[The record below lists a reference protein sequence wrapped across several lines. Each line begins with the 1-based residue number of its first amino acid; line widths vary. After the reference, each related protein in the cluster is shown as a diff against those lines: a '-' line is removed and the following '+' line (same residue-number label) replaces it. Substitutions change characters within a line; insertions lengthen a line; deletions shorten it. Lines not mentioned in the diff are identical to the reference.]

1 MSSRSW
7 GGPRAL
13 PPLLLLL
20 LLLLLPGWA
29 GPTFISVNRGV
40 RVMKGS
46 SAFLLGDDLK
56 FAIPKE
62 KDACKVEVVMNE
74 PMTQRVG
81 KLTPQV
87 FDCHFLPNEVKYIH
101 NGCPI
106 LDEDTVKLR
115 LYRFTETDTF
125 METFILRVYLL
136 EPDCNIIRMSNNVL
150 EVSEFYGLSRA
161 IDKNVLRF
169 DYEGAAG
176 LECTVRLDPVGS
188 RLPAHGQVVLLE
200 PRPEKPRGD
209 QPHSFFP
216 ESQLGTDLKCPG
228 GSCSLG
234 LKKAGSIKVSC
245 EEFLLMGLR
254 YQHMDPPS
262 PNIDYI
268 SIRLDLTDGRSKIVY
283 KSESAWLPVYIRA
296 GIPNQIPRAAFMAM
310 FILEVDQFILTSLTT
325 AVLDCEEDETPKPLL
340 VFNVTKAPPQGYV
353 THLWDHTR
361 PVSSFTW
368 KDLSDMQIAYQPP
381 NSSHSV
387 RRHYEVEVEAY
398 DFFFERSAPITVH
411 ISIRT
416 ADTNAPRVSWN
427 TGLNLLE
434 GQSRAITWEQ
444 FQIVDNDDIRAVQLV
459 TVGGLQHGQLTGGK
473 GFLFTVADLQAGV
486 VRYHHDDSD
495 STKDFVV
502 FRIFDGHHSI
512 RHKFPINI
520 LPKDDSPPFL
530 INNVVIELE
539 EGQTI
544 LIQGSMLRA
553 SDMDS
558 SDDYIFFNITKP
570 PQAGEIMKKPGPGLI
585 GYPVPGFLQRD
596 LFNGIIHYRHFGGEI
611 FEDSFEFVL
620 WDSHE
625 PPNLSVPQ
633 MVTIH
638 ITPVDDQLPKEA
650 PGVSRHLVVKE
661 TEVAYITKKHLYF
674 IDTEY
679 DRDLVYTVTTPPSFS
694 FSHRHLDAGKLFMVD
709 SIPKLTKNP
718 AAPGLRSFTQ
728 HAVNYMKVA
737 YMPPMQD
744 IGLHPGHVQFAFS
757 VSNQHGGTLHGIC
770 FNITV
775 LPVDN
780 QVPEVFTNPLRVAEG
795 GHCVISTENILVS
808 DVDTQLDNIYLSL
821 QRLPQHGRVEL
832 DGFPLNPGGT
842 FSWGELHALKVRY
855 RHDGSEILQDNIFLE
870 VTDGTNSADF
880 VLRVEVFPVN
890 DEPPLLKADL
900 IPMMHCSEGEEVVI
914 TSEHISATDVDG
926 DDSRLMF
933 VIARAPQHGL
943 VRKAGVAVDQ
953 FSQGDVISGAVTYKH
968 TGGEIGLAPCYD
980 TITLVVSD
988 GEAGPYVNG
997 CCYNGPHP
1005 SVPLHE
1011 SFPVYDLN
1019 ITVHPVDNQSPSI
1032 AIGTMF
1038 VVDEGFSAAI
1048 TINHLSATD
1057 PDTAADDLEVVLV
1070 SLPQFGYLENTL
1082 PSAGFEKSNVGIS
1095 IASFQWKDMK
1105 ALHIN
1110 YVQSRHLR
1118 MEPTADQFMV
1128 YVTDGKR
1135 RSLEIPFHVIIN
1147 PTNDEAPDFVVQNI
1161 TVCEGQRKELDTS
1174 IINAAD
1180 LDVPK
1185 DSLLF
1190 SITHKPRHGFLTNGM
1205 LSKEFPP
1212 NKQPAN
1218 PSQRHELIHSFSL
1231 ELLKNGMKLMYVHD
1245 DSESLA
1251 DDFTIQLSDGK
1262 HKLLKTISVEIT
1274 PVNDEKPMLSKKAE
1288 LTVKMG
1294 EARIISSAILSAVD
1308 EDSPREKIY
1317 YLFERLPQNGQLQ
1330 LKLGRDWVPLH
1341 PGMKCTQEDVD
1352 LNLLRYTHTGAMDSQ
1367 NRDSFTFYLWDGDNR
1382 SPAFDCHI
1390 TIKDMGKG
1398 DIVILAKPLV
1408 VSKGERGFLTTT
1420 TLLAVDGTDKPEE
1433 LLYIITSAPRYG
1445 QVEYVRYPGVPIASF
1460 SQMDIAGQTVCYV
1473 HKSKVAVSHDT
1484 FSMVT
1489 QDPMLKAALPL
1500 FARFIVSNGLQTKQ
1514 GVFEITLETVDRALP
1529 VVTRNRGLRLAEGAT
1544 GLLSP
1549 DLLQLTDPDTPA
1561 ENLTFVLVRH
1571 PQHGQLY
1578 LRGTMLLRHNFTQQ
1592 DVDSRNVAYRHL
1604 GGDSQVDCFTF
1615 VATDRTNQGF
1625 VVDGRVGQEPVTF
1638 TIQGERRF
1646 TIVSFLGVDQLD
1658 KTAPHITHLYSPS
1671 QVGLL
1676 KNGCYGI
1683 YLTSH
1688 VLKATDP
1695 DTDDDLI
1702 IFKILRGPQ
1711 HGHLEDTTTG
1721 EFIHEK
1727 FIQKDLNSKT
1737 ILYILNPSLEVNSD
1751 ILEFQIMDPT
1761 GNSAAPQMEYHS
1773 PAFKRITNGGLE
1785 RLGVCVEFK
1794 QVSAIERSSNLE
1806 LKWSHIEWSQ
1816 AEYEVCETVG
1826 ILSLEITRRGYSM
1839 DSAFVSVKVK
1849 QVSATVGKDFTLTPS
1864 KLIQF
1869 DPGMSTKMWNI
1880 AITYDGLEEDDEV
1893 FEVIL
1898 NSPVNAV
1905 LGIKTKAA
1913 VKILDSKGGQC
1924 YPSYSFNPN
1933 KHSAWEKGLWP
1944 PLSPGSSSPATSGSF
1959 HLKRRPL
1966 PSSKRPAVTRGDT
1979 LQGKTVLPSSI
1990 YRNGTD
1996 IIYNDDSSPSHQRKA
2011 NMSSINQPQKT
2022 SQGAELPQADKVEST
2037 TGSHFSRQARLPS
2050 FPKNCTLELK
2060 GLFHFQESLRKL
2072 YKCDGITWRV
2082 WSPQTEEVEGGSC
2095 PAGWHRHS
2103 GYCHSVITEQKGT
2116 WDTAARACQEQ
2127 IKQKTFGEAKSLA
2140 RDHIGEMVQN
2150 LKRLSN
2156 TISDGIPECVKRGHL
2171 GSLVTVLSRQ
2181 HMRWLWDI
2189 SGRKP
2194 FWIGKCLR

>member
-1 MSSRSW
+1 MSSLNW
-7 GGPRAL
+7 GGPSA
-13 PPLLLLL
+13 LLLLL
-20 LLLLLPGWA
+20 LGWA
-29 GPTFISVNRGV
+29 SPTFISLNRGV

-46 SAFLLGDDLK
+46 SAFLSGDDLK

-125 METFILRVYLL
+125 TETFILRVYLL
-136 EPDCNIIRMSNNVL
+136 EPDCNIIRRSNNVL
-150 EVSEFYGLSRA
+150 EVSEFYGLSPA
-161 IDKNVLRF
+161 IDKNLLRF
-169 DYEGAAG
+169 DYERTAG

-188 RLPAHGQVVLLE
+188 RLPAHGQMVLLE
-200 PRPEKPRGD
+200 PWPEKPRGD

-216 ESQLGTDLKCPG
+216 ESQLGTELRCPG
-228 GSCSLG
+228 GSCALG
-234 LKKAGSIKVSC
+234 LKKMGSAKVSC

-254 YQHMDPPS
+254 YQHTDPPS

-268 SIRLDLTDGRSKIVY
+268 SIQLDLTDGRSKIVY

-296 GIPNQIPRAAFMAM
+296 GFPNQIPRAAFMAM
-310 FILEVDQFILTSLTT
+310 FTLEVDQFILTSLTPS
-325 AVLDCEEDETPKPLL
+325 VLDCEEDETPKPLL
-340 VFNVTKAPPQGYV
+340 VFNITKSPLDGYV

-361 PVSSFTW
+361 QVSSFTW
-368 KDLSDMQIAYQPP
+368 KDLSDLQIAYQPP
-381 NSSHSV
+381 NSSHSM
-387 RRHYEVEVEAY
+387 RRHYELEVEVY

-427 TGLNLLE
+427 TGLSLLE

-444 FQIVDNDDIRAVQLV
+444 FQIVDNDDIHAVRLV
-459 TVGGLQHGQLTGGK
+459 TVGGLQHGRLTLRGGK

-495 STKDFVV
+495 STKDFVI
-502 FRIFDGHHSI
+502 FRIFDGQHSI

-530 INNVVIELE
+530 ISNVVIELE

-544 LIQGSMLRA
+544 PIQGSMLRA

-596 LFNGIIHYRHFGGEI
+596 LFNGIIYYRHFGGEI

-633 MVTIH
+633 VVTVH

-661 TEVAYITKKHLYF
+661 TEVAYITKKHLHF

-679 DRDLVYTVTTPPSFS
+679 DSELLYTITTPPFFS
-694 FSHRHLDAGKLFMVD
+694 FGHRHLDAGKLFMVD
-709 SIPKLTKNP
+709 SVPKLTKNP
-718 AAPGLRSFTQ
+718 AALGLGSFTQ
-728 HAVNYMKVA
+728 HAVNHMKVA

-757 VSNQHGGTLHGIC
+757 ISNQHGGTLHGIC

-780 QVPEVFTNPLRVAEG
+780 QVPEVSTNSLRVTEG
-795 GHCVISTENILVS
+795 GQCIINTENVLVS
-808 DVDTQLDNIYLSL
+808 DVDTKLDNVYLSL
-821 QRLPQHGRVEL
+821 QRPPQCGSVEL
-832 DGFPLNPGGT
+832 DGFPLNTGDT
-842 FSWGELHALKVRY
+842 FSWGDLHALKVRY
-855 RHDGSEILQDNIFLE
+855 QHDGSERLQDDIFLE
-870 VTDGTNSADF
+870 VTDGTSSAEF
-880 VLRVEVFPVN
+880 VLHVEVFPVN
-890 DEPPLLKADL
+890 DEPPILKADL
-900 IPMMHCSEGEEVVI
+900 NPMMHCSEGEEVVI
-914 TSEHISATDVDG
+914 TSEYIFATDVDS
-926 DDSRLMF
+926 DDLKLMF
-933 VIARAPQHGL
+933 VIAREPQHGV
-943 VRKAGVAVDQ
+943 VRKAGVTVDQ
-953 FSQGDVISGAVTYKH
+953 FSQEDVISGAVTYKH
-968 TGGEIGLAPCYD
+968 TGGEIGLVPCLD

-988 GEAGPYVNG
+988 GEAGPFVNG

-1005 SVPLHE
+1005 SVRPHE

-1019 ITVHPVDNQSPSI
+1019 ITVQPVDNQSPSI

-1038 VVDEGFSAAI
+1038 VVDEGFSAAL

-1057 PDTAADDLEVVLV
+1057 PDTAGDDLEFVLV
-1070 SLPQFGYLENTL
+1070 SPPQFGYLENTL
-1082 PSAGFEKSNVGIS
+1082 PSAGFEKSNMGVS
-1095 IASFQWKDMK
+1095 IASFWWKDMK

-1110 YVQSRHLR
+1110 YVQARHLR
-1118 MEPTADQFMV
+1118 MEPTADQFTV

-1135 RSLEIPFHVIIN
+1135 RSLEIPFHIIIN

-1161 TVCEGQRKELDTS
+1161 TVCEGQMKELDTS
-1174 IINAAD
+1174 VIDAAD
-1180 LDVPK
+1180 LDLPK
-1185 DSLLF
+1185 DLLLF
-1190 SITHKPRHGFLTNGM
+1190 SVTRKPSHGLLINRVLG
-1205 LSKEFPP
+1205 KDFPQ
-1212 NKQPAN
+1212 NMQPVN
-1218 PSQRHELIHSFSL
+1218 PSRKHELVQNFSL
-1231 ELLKNGMKLMYVHD
+1231 ELLKNGMKLVYVHD

-1251 DDFTIQLSDGK
+1251 DDFTVQLSDGK
-1262 HKLLKTISVEIT
+1262 HKILKTISVEIT
-1274 PVNDEKPMLSKKAE
+1274 PVNDEKPTLNKKAE
-1288 LTVKMG
+1288 ITMKMG
-1294 EARIISSAILSAVD
+1294 ETRIISSAVLSAID

-1330 LKLGRDWVPLH
+1330 LKIGRDWVPVY

-1352 LNLLRYTHTGAMDSQ
+1352 LNLLRYTHTGSMDSQ
-1367 NRDSFTFYLWDGDNR
+1367 DRDSFTFYLWDGDNR
-1382 SPAFDCHI
+1382 SPALDCHI

-1398 DIVILAKPLV
+1398 DIVILVKPLV
-1408 VSKGERGFLTTT
+1408 VSKGDRGFLTTT
-1420 TLLAVDGTDKPEE
+1420 SLLAVDGTDKPEE
-1433 LLYIITSAPRYG
+1433 LLYVITSPPRFG
-1445 QVEYVRYPGVPIASF
+1445 QVEYVRYPGVPITSF

-1473 HKSKVAVSHDT
+1473 HKSKAAVSRDT
-1484 FSMVT
+1484 F
-1489 QDPMLKAALPL
+1489 
-1500 FARFIVSNGLQTKQ
+1500 RFIISNGLQTKHE
-1514 GVFEITLETVDRALP
+1514 VFEIILETVDRALP
-1529 VVTRNRGLRLAEGAT
+1529 VVTRNRGLRLAQGAT

-1561 ENLTFVLVRH
+1561 ENLTFVLAQL
-1571 PQHGQLY
+1571 PQHGQLC
-1578 LRGTMLLRHNFTQQ
+1578 LRGTVLLQHNFTQW
-1592 DVDSRNVAYRHL
+1592 DVDNRDVTYRHL
-1604 GGDSQVDCFTF
+1604 GGDSRADCFTF

-1625 VVDGRVGQEPVTF
+1625 VVEGRVDQKPVSF
-1638 TIQGERRF
+1638 TIQ
-1646 TIVSFLGVDQLD
+1646 VDQLD
-1658 KTAPHITHLYSPS
+1658 KTAPYITHLHSPS

-1688 VLKATDP
+1688 VLKASDP

-1711 HGHLEDTTTG
+1711 HGHLENTTTG

-1737 ILYILNPSLEVNSD
+1737 ILYIISPSLEVHSD
-1751 ILEFQIMDPT
+1751 IMEFQIMDPT
-1761 GNSAAPQMEYHS
+1761 GNSAAPQ
-1773 PAFKRITNGGLE
+1773 
-1785 RLGVCVEFK
+1785 V
-1794 QVSAIERSSNLE
+1794 LE

-1816 AEYEVCETVG
+1816 TEYEVCENVG
-1826 ILSLEITRRGYSM
+1826 MLSLEITRRGYSM
-1839 DSAFVSVKVK
+1839 DSAFVSVKVN
-1849 QVSATVGKDFTLTPS
+1849 QVSAAIGKDFTLTPS

-1880 AITYDGLEEDDEV
+1880 AITYDGLEEDDEA

-1905 LGIKTKAA
+1905 LGTKTKAA

-1924 YPSYSFNPN
+1924 QPSYSFSPS
-1933 KHSAWEKGLWP
+1933 KHSTREKSIWHL
-1944 PLSPGSSSPATSGSF
+1944 LSPGSSSPTTSGSF
-1959 HLKRRPL
+1959 RLERRPL
-1966 PSSKRPAVTRGDT
+1966 PTSKRLAVTRGDIR
-1979 LQGKTVLPSSI
+1979 QGFQSPDLSRMKLRTRGNGITVLPSSV

-1996 IIYNDDSSPSHQRKA
+1996 IIYNYHGMVSLPLEEDGSPSHKRKA
-2011 NMSSINQPQKT
+2011 KVSIMSQTQKT
-2022 SQGAELPQADKVEST
+2022 SKLADKVEST
-2037 TGSHFSRQARLPS
+2037 TDSHFPRQDPLPS
-2050 FPKNCTLELK
+2050 FPKNCTLELR
-2060 GLFHFQESLRKL
+2060 GLLHFQEHLQEL
-2072 YKCDGITWRV
+2072 YECDGIAWKA
-2082 WSPQTEEVEGGSC
+2082 WSPHTEVAEGKSC
-2095 PAGWHRHS
+2095 PAGWYRHS
-2103 GYCHSVITEQKGT
+2103 GYCHSLVTERKGT
-2116 WDTAARACQEQ
+2116 WNSAARACKE
-2127 IKQKTFGEAKSLA
+2127 
-2140 RDHIGEMVQN
+2140 HHM
-2150 LKRLSN
+2150 
-2156 TISDGIPECVKRGHL
+2156 
-2171 GSLVTVLSRQ
+2171 GSLVTVVSRQ
-2181 HMRWLWDI
+2181 HMQWLWDI

-2194 FWIGKCLR
+2194 FWIGLNDQVRAGHWEWIGGEAVTFTNWRKGPPQRVKPGKNCVLAQRQGKWQMQDCRKGKPHNYVCSRKM

>member
-1 MSSRSW
+1 MELAPDSMSSRSW

-13 PPLLLLL
+13 PPPPLLL

-115 LYRFTETDTF
+115 LYRFTESDTF
-125 METFILRVYLL
+125 VETFILRVYLL

-188 RLPAHGQVVLLE
+188 RLPAHGQVVLLG

-254 YQHMDPPS
+254 YQHTDPPS

-268 SIRLDLTDGRSKIVY
+268 SIRLDLTDARSKIVY
-283 KSESAWLPVYIRA
+283 KSESAWLPIYIRA

-459 TVGGLQHGQLTGGK
+459 TVGGLQHGQLTVRGGK

-530 INNVVIELE
+530 VNNVVIELE

-611 FEDSFEFVL
+611 FEDSFEFVM

-718 AAPGLRSFTQ
+718 AVPGLRSFTQ
-728 HAVNYMKVA
+728 
-737 YMPPMQD
+737 
-744 IGLHPGHVQFAFS
+744 
-757 VSNQHGGTLHGIC
+757 
-770 FNITV
+770 
-775 LPVDN
+775 
-780 QVPEVFTNPLRVAEG
+780 VFTNPLRVAEG

-855 RHDGSEILQDNIFLE
+855 RHDGSEILQDDIFLE

-943 VRKAGVAVDQ
+943 VRKAEVAVDQ

-968 TGGEIGLAPCYD
+968 TGGEIGLVPCYD

-1005 SVPLHE
+1005 SVPVHE

-1038 VVDEGFSAAI
+1038 IVDEGFSAAI

-1082 PSAGFEKSNVGIS
+1082 PSAGFEKSNMGIS

-1118 MEPTADQFMV
+1118 VEPTADQFMV
-1128 YVTDGKR
+1128 YVTDGKQ

-1262 HKLLKTISVEIT
+1262 HKILKTISVEIT

-1294 EARIISSAILSAVD
+1294 EARIVSSAILSAID

-1408 VSKGERGFLTTT
+1408 VSKGDRGFLTTT

-1445 QVEYVRYPGVPIASF
+1445 QVEYVRYPGVPITSF

-1473 HKSKVAVSHDT
+1473 HKSKAAVSHDT
-1484 FSMVT
+1484 F
-1489 QDPMLKAALPL
+1489 
-1500 FARFIVSNGLQTKQ
+1500 RFIVSNGLQTKQ

-1561 ENLTFVLVRH
+1561 ENLTFVLVRL

-1638 TIQGERRF
+1638 TIQ
-1646 TIVSFLGVDQLD
+1646 VDQLD
-1658 KTAPHITHLYSPS
+1658 KTAPHITHLHFPS

-1727 FIQKDLNSKT
+1727 FTQKDLNSKT

-1761 GNSAAPQMEYHS
+1761 GNSAAPQ
-1773 PAFKRITNGGLE
+1773 I
-1785 RLGVCVEFK
+1785 
-1794 QVSAIERSSNLE
+1794 LE

-1933 KHSAWEKGLWP
+1933 KHSAWEKGLWR
-1944 PLSPGSSSPATSGSF
+1944 PLSPGSSSPASSGSF
-1959 HLKRRPL
+1959 HLERRPL

-1979 LQGKTVLPSSI
+1979 LQGFASTDLSRMKLRTQGKGKTVLPSSV

-1996 IIYNDDSSPSHQRKA
+1996 IIYNYHGMVSLQLQDDSSPSRKRKA
-2011 NMSSINQPQKT
+2011 NISSINQPQKT

-2082 WSPQTEEVEGGSC
+2082 WSPQTEVGPGMNSKEVEGGSC

-2116 WDTAARACQEQ
+2116 WDTAARACQE
-2127 IKQKTFGEAKSLA
+2127 
-2140 RDHIGEMVQN
+2140 H
-2150 LKRLSN
+2150 
-2156 TISDGIPECVKRGHL
+2156 HL

-2194 FWIGKCLR
+2194 FWIGLNDQVHAGHWEWIGGEPVVFTNWRKGSPQRSKPGKNCVLAQRQGKWQTQDCSKSKPHSYVCSRKLEM

>member
-1 MSSRSW
+1 MSSANW
-7 GGPRAL
+7 GAPSA
-13 PPLLLLL
+13 LL

-29 GPTFISVNRGV
+29 SPTFLSLNHGL

-46 SAFLLGDDLK
+46 SAFLSGDDLK

-136 EPDCNIIRMSNNVL
+136 EPDCNIIRRSNNVL

-161 IDKNVLRF
+161 IDKNLLRF
-169 DYEGAAG
+169 DYERTAG

-209 QPHSFFP
+209 QPHSLFP
-216 ESQLGTDLKCPG
+216 ESQLGTELRCPG
-228 GSCSLG
+228 GSCALG
-234 LKKAGSIKVSC
+234 LKKMGSVNVSC

-254 YQHMDPPS
+254 YQHTDPPS

-268 SIRLDLTDGRSKIVY
+268 SIQLDLTDSRSKIIY

-296 GIPNQIPRAAFMAM
+296 GFPNQIPRAAFMAM

-325 AVLDCEEDETPKPLL
+325 SVLDCEEDETPKPLL
-340 VFNVTKAPPQGYV
+340 VFNITKAPPQGYV

-381 NSSHSV
+381 NSSYPV

-398 DFFFERSAPITVH
+398 DFFFERSAPITVL

-427 TGLNLLE
+427 TGLSLLE

-444 FQIVDNDDIRAVQLV
+444 FQIVDNDDIHAVQLV
-459 TVGGLQHGQLTGGK
+459 TVGGLQHGRLTLRGGK

-495 STKDFVV
+495 STKDFVI

-530 INNVVIELE
+530 ISNVVIELE

-585 GYPVPGFLQRD
+585 GYAVPGFLQRD
-596 LFNGIIHYRHFGGEI
+596 LFNSIIYYRHFGGEI

-633 MVTIH
+633 VVTIH

-661 TEVAYITKKHLYF
+661 TEVAYITKKHLHF

-679 DRDLVYTVTTPPSFS
+679 DRELLYTITTPPFFS
-694 FSHRHLDAGKLFMVD
+694 FGHRHLDAGKLFMVD
-709 SIPKLTKNP
+709 SIPNLTKNP
-718 AAPGLRSFTQ
+718 AASGLRSFTQ
-728 HAVNYMKVA
+728 HAVNHMKVA

-744 IGLHPGHVQFAFS
+744 IGIRPGHVQFAFS
-757 VSNQHGGTLHGIC
+757 ISNQHGGTLHGIC
-770 FNITV
+770 FNITI

-780 QVPEVFTNPLRVAEG
+780 QVPEVFTNPLKVTEG
-795 GHCVISTENILVS
+795 GQCVISTENVLVS
-808 DVDTQLDNIYLSL
+808 DVDTKLDNIYLSL
-821 QRLPQHGRVEL
+821 QRLPQCGRVEL
-832 DGFPLNPGGT
+832 DGFSLNTGGT
-842 FSWGELHALKVRY
+842 FSWGDLHALKVRY
-855 RHDGSEILQDNIFLE
+855 QHDGSERFRDDIFLE
-870 VTDGTNSADF
+870 VTDGTNSAEF
-880 VLRVEVFPVN
+880 VLHVEVFPVN
-890 DEPPLLKADL
+890 DEPPILKADL

-914 TSEHISATDVDG
+914 TSEYIFATDVDS
-926 DDSRLMF
+926 DDLKLTF
-933 VIARAPQHGL
+933 VIVREPQHGV

-953 FSQGDVISGAVTYKH
+953 FSQRDVIAGAVTYRH
-968 TGGEIGLAPCYD
+968 TGGEIGLLPCFD

-988 GEAGPYVNG
+988 GEAGPFVNG

-1005 SVPLHE
+1005 SVRLHE

-1032 AIGTMF
+1032 ARGTMF
-1038 VVDEGFSAAI
+1038 AVDEGFSAAI

-1057 PDTAADDLEVVLV
+1057 PDTAADDLEFVLV
-1070 SLPQFGYLENTL
+1070 SPPQFGYLENTL
-1082 PSAGFEKSNVGIS
+1082 PSAGFEKSNMGIS
-1095 IASFQWKDMK
+1095 IASFRWKDMK

-1110 YVQSRHLR
+1110 YVQARHLR
-1118 MEPTADQFMV
+1118 MEPAADQFTV
-1128 YVTDGKR
+1128 YATDGTR
-1135 RSLEIPFHVIIN
+1135 RSLEIPFYIIIN
-1147 PTNDEAPDFVVQNI
+1147 PTNDEAPDFAVQNI
-1161 TVCEGQRKELDTS
+1161 TVCEGRMKELDTS
-1174 IINAAD
+1174 IISAAD

-1185 DSLLF
+1185 DPLLF
-1190 SITHKPRHGFLTNGM
+1190 SLTHKPRHGLLISG
-1205 LSKEFPP
+1205 EDFPQ
-1212 NKQPAN
+1212 NKQPVSLGQKHDLVQN
-1218 PSQRHELIHSFSL
+1218 FSL
-1231 ELLKNGMKLMYVHD
+1231 EHLKNGMKLMYVHD
-1245 DSESLA
+1245 GSESLA

-1262 HKLLKTISVEIT
+1262 HKILKTISVEIT

-1288 LTVKMG
+1288 ITMKMG
-1294 EARIISSAILSAVD
+1294 ETRIISSAILSAID

-1330 LKLGRDWVPLH
+1330 LKIGRDWVPLY
-1341 PGMKCTQEDVD
+1341 PGMKCTQEEVD

-1367 NRDSFTFYLWDGDNR
+1367 DRDSFTFYLWDGDNR

-1398 DIVILAKPLV
+1398 DIVIFGKPLV
-1408 VSKGERGFLTTT
+1408 VSKGDRGFLTTT

-1433 LLYIITSAPRYG
+1433 LLYVITSPPRYG
-1445 QVEYVRYPGVPIASF
+1445 QVEYVRYPGVPLTSF
-1460 SQMDIAGQTVCYV
+1460 SQMDVAGQTVCYV
-1473 HKSKVAVSHDT
+1473 HKSKAAVSSDT
-1484 FSMVT
+1484 F
-1489 QDPMLKAALPL
+1489 
-1500 FARFIVSNGLQTKQ
+1500 RFIISNGLQTKH
-1514 GVFEITLETVDRALP
+1514 GVFEIILETVDRALP
-1529 VVTRNRGLRLAEGAT
+1529 MVTRNRGLRLAEGAM

-1549 DLLQLTDPDTPA
+1549 DLLQLTDPDTPV
-1561 ENLTFVLVRH
+1561 ENLTFVLARL
-1571 PQHGQLY
+1571 PQYGQLY
-1578 LRGTMLLRHNFTQQ
+1578 LRGTVLLQHNFTQQ
-1592 DVDSRNVAYRHL
+1592 DVDRRDVAYRHL
-1604 GGDSQVDCFTF
+1604 GGGSQVDYFTF

-1625 VVDGRVGQEPVTF
+1625 VVDGRMGQEPVSF
-1638 TIQGERRF
+1638 TIQ
-1646 TIVSFLGVDQLD
+1646 VDQLD
-1658 KTAPHITHLYSPS
+1658 KTAPYITHLHSAS

-1688 VLKATDP
+1688 VLKASDP
-1695 DTDDDLI
+1695 DTDDNLI

-1711 HGHLEDTTTG
+1711 HGHLENATTG
-1721 EFIHEK
+1721 EFILEK

-1737 ILYILNPSLEVNSD
+1737 ILYIINSSLEVNSD
-1751 ILEFQIMDPT
+1751 IMEFQITDPT
-1761 GNSAAPQMEYHS
+1761 GNSATPQ
-1773 PAFKRITNGGLE
+1773 I
-1785 RLGVCVEFK
+1785 
-1794 QVSAIERSSNLE
+1794 LE

-1816 AEYEVCETVG
+1816 TEYEVCENVG
-1826 ILSLEITRRGYSM
+1826 MLPLEITRRGYSM
-1839 DSAFVSVKVK
+1839 DSAFVSVKVN
-1849 QVSATVGKDFTLTPS
+1849 QGSATVGKDFTLTPS

-1880 AITYDGLEEDDEV
+1880 AITYDGLEEDDEA

-1905 LGIKTKAA
+1905 LGTKTKAA

-1924 YPSYSFNPN
+1924 HPSYSFNPN
-1933 KHSAWEKGLWP
+1933 KHNAWEKGIWH
-1944 PLSPGSSSPATSGSF
+1944 PLSPGSSSPTTSGSF
-1959 HLKRRPL
+1959 HLERRPF

-1979 LQGKTVLPSSI
+1979 RQGFESPDLSRMKLRTQGNGKTVLPSSV

-1996 IIYNDDSSPSHQRKA
+1996 IIYNYHGMISLKLEEEDGSPSRKRKA
-2011 NMSSINQPQKT
+2011 KASVISQPQKP
-2022 SQGAELPQADKVEST
+2022 SKAAELPQADKVEST
-2037 TGSHFSRQARLPS
+2037 TSSHFPRQDPLPS

-2072 YKCDGITWRV
+2072 YKCDGITWKA
-2082 WSPQTEEVEGGSC
+2082 WSPQTEEAEGIPC
-2095 PAGWHRHS
+2095 PAGWHHHS
-2103 GYCHSVITEQKGT
+2103 GYCHSLITERKGT
-2116 WDTAARACQEQ
+2116 WNTAARACKE
-2127 IKQKTFGEAKSLA
+2127 
-2140 RDHIGEMVQN
+2140 H
-2150 LKRLSN
+2150 
-2156 TISDGIPECVKRGHL
+2156 HL

-2194 FWIGKCLR
+2194 FWIGLNDQVRAGHWKWIGGEPVTFTNWRKGPPQRLKPGKNCVLAQRQGKWQTQDCRKGKPHNYVCSRKL

>member
-1 MSSRSW
+1 MELAPDSMSSQSW

-13 PPLLLLL
+13 PPPPPPPLLLL

-254 YQHMDPPS
+254 YQHTDPPS

-296 GIPNQIPRAAFMAM
+296 GIPNQLPRAAFMAM

-361 PVSSFTW
+361 PISSFTW

-459 TVGGLQHGQLTGGK
+459 TVGGLQHGQLTVRGGK

-530 INNVVIELE
+530 VNNVVIELE

-661 TEVAYITKKHLYF
+661 TEVAYITKKHLCF

-728 HAVNYMKVA
+728 
-737 YMPPMQD
+737 
-744 IGLHPGHVQFAFS
+744 
-757 VSNQHGGTLHGIC
+757 
-770 FNITV
+770 
-775 LPVDN
+775 
-780 QVPEVFTNPLRVAEG
+780 VFTNPLRMAEG

-855 RHDGSEILQDNIFLE
+855 RHDGSEILQDDIFLE

-968 TGGEIGLAPCYD
+968 TGGEIGLVPCYD

-1005 SVPLHE
+1005 SVPVHE

-1082 PSAGFEKSNVGIS
+1082 PSAGFEKSNMGIS

-1118 MEPTADQFMV
+1118 VEPTADQFMV
-1128 YVTDGKR
+1128 YVTDGKQ

-1262 HKLLKTISVEIT
+1262 HKILKTISVEIT

-1294 EARIISSAILSAVD
+1294 EARIVSSAILSAID

-1330 LKLGRDWVPLH
+1330 LK
-1341 PGMKCTQEDVD
+1341 
-1352 LNLLRYTHTGAMDSQ
+1352 
-1367 NRDSFTFYLWDGDNR
+1367 
-1382 SPAFDCHI
+1382 
-1390 TIKDMGKG
+1390 
-1398 DIVILAKPLV
+1398 
-1408 VSKGERGFLTTT
+1408 
-1420 TLLAVDGTDKPEE
+1420 
-1433 LLYIITSAPRYG
+1433 
-1445 QVEYVRYPGVPIASF
+1445 
-1460 SQMDIAGQTVCYV
+1460 
-1473 HKSKVAVSHDT
+1473 
-1484 FSMVT
+1484 
-1489 QDPMLKAALPL
+1489 
-1500 FARFIVSNGLQTKQ
+1500 
-1514 GVFEITLETVDRALP
+1514 
-1529 VVTRNRGLRLAEGAT
+1529 
-1544 GLLSP
+1544 
-1549 DLLQLTDPDTPA
+1549 
-1561 ENLTFVLVRH
+1561 
-1571 PQHGQLY
+1571 
-1578 LRGTMLLRHNFTQQ
+1578 
-1592 DVDSRNVAYRHL
+1592 
-1604 GGDSQVDCFTF
+1604 GG
-1615 VATDRTNQGF
+1615 
-1625 VVDGRVGQEPVTF
+1625 
-1638 TIQGERRF
+1638 
-1646 TIVSFLGVDQLD
+1646 
-1658 KTAPHITHLYSPS
+1658 
-1671 QVGLL
+1671 
-1676 KNGCYGI
+1676 
-1683 YLTSH
+1683 
-1688 VLKATDP
+1688 
-1695 DTDDDLI
+1695 
-1702 IFKILRGPQ
+1702 
-1711 HGHLEDTTTG
+1711 
-1721 EFIHEK
+1721 
-1727 FIQKDLNSKT
+1727 
-1737 ILYILNPSLEVNSD
+1737 
-1751 ILEFQIMDPT
+1751 
-1761 GNSAAPQMEYHS
+1761 
-1773 PAFKRITNGGLE
+1773 
-1785 RLGVCVEFK
+1785 
-1794 QVSAIERSSNLE
+1794 
-1806 LKWSHIEWSQ
+1806 
-1816 AEYEVCETVG
+1816 
-1826 ILSLEITRRGYSM
+1826 
-1839 DSAFVSVKVK
+1839 
-1849 QVSATVGKDFTLTPS
+1849 
-1864 KLIQF
+1864 
-1869 DPGMSTKMWNI
+1869 
-1880 AITYDGLEEDDEV
+1880 
-1893 FEVIL
+1893 
-1898 NSPVNAV
+1898 
-1905 LGIKTKAA
+1905 
-1913 VKILDSKGGQC
+1913 
-1924 YPSYSFNPN
+1924 
-1933 KHSAWEKGLWP
+1933 
-1944 PLSPGSSSPATSGSF
+1944 
-1959 HLKRRPL
+1959 
-1966 PSSKRPAVTRGDT
+1966 
-1979 LQGKTVLPSSI
+1979 
-1990 YRNGTD
+1990 
-1996 IIYNDDSSPSHQRKA
+1996 
-2011 NMSSINQPQKT
+2011 
-2022 SQGAELPQADKVEST
+2022 
-2037 TGSHFSRQARLPS
+2037 TGSLS
-2050 FPKNCTLELK
+2050 TL
-2060 GLFHFQESLRKL
+2060 
-2072 YKCDGITWRV
+2072 
-2082 WSPQTEEVEGGSC
+2082 
-2095 PAGWHRHS
+2095 A
-2103 GYCHSVITEQKGT
+2103 
-2116 WDTAARACQEQ
+2116 
-2127 IKQKTFGEAKSLA
+2127 
-2140 RDHIGEMVQN
+2140 
-2150 LKRLSN
+2150 
-2156 TISDGIPECVKRGHL
+2156 
-2171 GSLVTVLSRQ
+2171 
-2181 HMRWLWDI
+2181 
-2189 SGRKP
+2189 
-2194 FWIGKCLR
+2194 

>member
-1 MSSRSW
+1 MELAPDSMSSQSW

-13 PPLLLLL
+13 PPPPPPPLLLL

-254 YQHMDPPS
+254 YQHTDPPS

-296 GIPNQIPRAAFMAM
+296 GIPNQLPRAAFMAM

-361 PVSSFTW
+361 PISSFTW

-459 TVGGLQHGQLTGGK
+459 TVGGLQHGQLTVRGGK

-530 INNVVIELE
+530 VNNVVIELE

-661 TEVAYITKKHLYF
+661 TEVAYITKKHLCF

-728 HAVNYMKVA
+728 
-737 YMPPMQD
+737 
-744 IGLHPGHVQFAFS
+744 
-757 VSNQHGGTLHGIC
+757 
-770 FNITV
+770 
-775 LPVDN
+775 
-780 QVPEVFTNPLRVAEG
+780 VFTNPLRMAEG

-855 RHDGSEILQDNIFLE
+855 RHDGSEILQDDIFLE

-968 TGGEIGLAPCYD
+968 TGGEIGLVPCYD

-1005 SVPLHE
+1005 SVPVHE

-1082 PSAGFEKSNVGIS
+1082 PSAGFEKSNMGIS

-1118 MEPTADQFMV
+1118 VEPTADQFMV
-1128 YVTDGKR
+1128 YVTDGKQ

-1262 HKLLKTISVEIT
+1262 HKILKTISVEIT
-1274 PVNDEKPMLSKKAE
+1274 PVNDEKPMLSK
-1288 LTVKMG
+1288 
-1294 EARIISSAILSAVD
+1294 
-1308 EDSPREKIY
+1308 
-1317 YLFERLPQNGQLQ
+1317 
-1330 LKLGRDWVPLH
+1330 
-1341 PGMKCTQEDVD
+1341 
-1352 LNLLRYTHTGAMDSQ
+1352 
-1367 NRDSFTFYLWDGDNR
+1367 TF
-1382 SPAFDCHI
+1382 
-1390 TIKDMGKG
+1390 KGKG
-1398 DIVILAKPLV
+1398 K
-1408 VSKGERGFLTTT
+1408 
-1420 TLLAVDGTDKPEE
+1420 
-1433 LLYIITSAPRYG
+1433 
-1445 QVEYVRYPGVPIASF
+1445 
-1460 SQMDIAGQTVCYV
+1460 
-1473 HKSKVAVSHDT
+1473 
-1484 FSMVT
+1484 
-1489 QDPMLKAALPL
+1489 
-1500 FARFIVSNGLQTKQ
+1500 
-1514 GVFEITLETVDRALP
+1514 
-1529 VVTRNRGLRLAEGAT
+1529 
-1544 GLLSP
+1544 
-1549 DLLQLTDPDTPA
+1549 
-1561 ENLTFVLVRH
+1561 
-1571 PQHGQLY
+1571 
-1578 LRGTMLLRHNFTQQ
+1578 
-1592 DVDSRNVAYRHL
+1592 
-1604 GGDSQVDCFTF
+1604 
-1615 VATDRTNQGF
+1615 
-1625 VVDGRVGQEPVTF
+1625 
-1638 TIQGERRF
+1638 
-1646 TIVSFLGVDQLD
+1646 
-1658 KTAPHITHLYSPS
+1658 
-1671 QVGLL
+1671 
-1676 KNGCYGI
+1676 
-1683 YLTSH
+1683 
-1688 VLKATDP
+1688 
-1695 DTDDDLI
+1695 
-1702 IFKILRGPQ
+1702 
-1711 HGHLEDTTTG
+1711 
-1721 EFIHEK
+1721 
-1727 FIQKDLNSKT
+1727 
-1737 ILYILNPSLEVNSD
+1737 
-1751 ILEFQIMDPT
+1751 
-1761 GNSAAPQMEYHS
+1761 
-1773 PAFKRITNGGLE
+1773 
-1785 RLGVCVEFK
+1785 
-1794 QVSAIERSSNLE
+1794 
-1806 LKWSHIEWSQ
+1806 
-1816 AEYEVCETVG
+1816 
-1826 ILSLEITRRGYSM
+1826 
-1839 DSAFVSVKVK
+1839 
-1849 QVSATVGKDFTLTPS
+1849 
-1864 KLIQF
+1864 
-1869 DPGMSTKMWNI
+1869 
-1880 AITYDGLEEDDEV
+1880 
-1893 FEVIL
+1893 
-1898 NSPVNAV
+1898 
-1905 LGIKTKAA
+1905 
-1913 VKILDSKGGQC
+1913 
-1924 YPSYSFNPN
+1924 
-1933 KHSAWEKGLWP
+1933 
-1944 PLSPGSSSPATSGSF
+1944 
-1959 HLKRRPL
+1959 
-1966 PSSKRPAVTRGDT
+1966 
-1979 LQGKTVLPSSI
+1979 
-1990 YRNGTD
+1990 
-1996 IIYNDDSSPSHQRKA
+1996 
-2011 NMSSINQPQKT
+2011 
-2022 SQGAELPQADKVEST
+2022 
-2037 TGSHFSRQARLPS
+2037 
-2050 FPKNCTLELK
+2050 
-2060 GLFHFQESLRKL
+2060 
-2072 YKCDGITWRV
+2072 
-2082 WSPQTEEVEGGSC
+2082 
-2095 PAGWHRHS
+2095 
-2103 GYCHSVITEQKGT
+2103 
-2116 WDTAARACQEQ
+2116 
-2127 IKQKTFGEAKSLA
+2127 
-2140 RDHIGEMVQN
+2140 
-2150 LKRLSN
+2150 
-2156 TISDGIPECVKRGHL
+2156 
-2171 GSLVTVLSRQ
+2171 
-2181 HMRWLWDI
+2181 
-2189 SGRKP
+2189 
-2194 FWIGKCLR
+2194 

>member
-1 MSSRSW
+1 MSSLSW
-7 GGPRAL
+7 GGLNA
-13 PPLLLLL
+13 LLL

-29 GPTFISVNRGV
+29 SPTFVSTNRGV
-40 RVMKGS
+40 RVVKGS
-46 SAFLLGDDLK
+46 SAFLSGDDLK

-74 PMTQRVG
+74 PITQRVG

-87 FDCHFLPNEVKYIH
+87 FDCHFLPNEVKYVH
-101 NGCPI
+101 NGCP
-106 LDEDTVKLR
+106 LLHEDTVKLR

-161 IDKNVLRF
+161 IDKNLLRF
-169 DYEGAAG
+169 DYDRTAS
-176 LECTVRLDPVGS
+176 LECTVRLDPLGTL
-188 RLPAHGQVVLLE
+188 LPAHGQMVLVE
-200 PRPEKPRGD
+200 PQPGEPRGD

-216 ESQLGTDLKCPG
+216 ESQLGTELKCPG
-228 GSCSLG
+228 GSCTLG
-234 LKKAGSIKVSC
+234 LKKIGSLKVSC

-268 SIRLDLTDGRSKIVY
+268 AIQLDLTDSRSRIVY
-283 KSESAWLPVYIRA
+283 KSESAWLPVYIRP

-325 AVLDCEEDETPKPLL
+325 SVLDCEEDETPKPLL
-340 VFNVTKAPPQGYV
+340 VFNITKAPPQGYV

-368 KDLSDMQIAYQPP
+368 KDLSDLQIAYQPP
-381 NSSHSV
+381 NSSHSE
-387 RRHYEVEVEAY
+387 RRHYEVELEVY
-398 DFFFERSAPITVH
+398 DFFFERSAPIAVH

-444 FQIVDNDDIRAVQLV
+444 FQVVDNDDIRAVRLV
-459 TVGGLQHGQLTGGK
+459 TVDGLQHGRLTLRGGK

-530 INNVVIELE
+530 ITNVVIELE

-585 GYPVPGFLQRD
+585 GYPVPGFLQKD
-596 LFNGIIHYRHFGGEI
+596 LFNGIIYYRHFGGEI

-633 MVTIH
+633 VVTIH

-661 TEVAYITKKHLYF
+661 TEVAYITKKHLHF
-674 IDTEY
+674 IDMESY
-679 DRDLVYTVTTPPSFS
+679 DRELLYTITTPPFFS
-694 FSHRHLDAGKLFMVD
+694 FSHRHSDAGKLFMVD

-744 IGLHPGHVQFAFS
+744 IGPHLQRVQFAFS

-770 FNITV
+770 FNITI

-795 GHCVISTENILVS
+795 GQCVVSTEHILVS
-808 DVDTQLDNIYLSL
+808 DVDTQLDSIYLSL
-821 QRLPQHGRVEL
+821 QRPLPHGRVEL
-832 DGFPLNPGGT
+832 NGFPLNTGGT
-842 FSWGELHALKVRY
+842 FSWGDLHTLKVRY
-855 RHDGSEILQDNIFLE
+855 QHDGSEVLQDDIHLE
-870 VTDGTNSADF
+870 VTDGTNSAEF
-880 VLRVEVFPVN
+880 VLHVEVLPVN
-890 DEPPLLKADL
+890 DEPPILKADL
-900 IPMMHCSEGEEVVI
+900 TPMMHCSEGNEVII
-914 TSEHISATDVDG
+914 TSEYIFATDIDS
-926 DDSRLMF
+926 DDLKLMF
-933 VIARAPQHGL
+933 VIARGPQHGV
-943 VRKAGVAVDQ
+943 VRRAGVTVDQ

-968 TGGEIGLAPCYD
+968 TGGEIGLVPCFD

-988 GEAGPYVNG
+988 GGAGPFVNG
-997 CCYNGPHP
+997 CCYNGPQP
-1005 SVPLHE
+1005 SVPVHD

-1019 ITVHPVDNQSPSI
+1019 ITVHPVDNQPPSV

-1038 VVDEGFSAAI
+1038 VVDEGFSAAL
-1048 TINHLSATD
+1048 TVNHLSATD
-1057 PDTAADDLEVVLV
+1057 PDTAADDLEFVLV
-1070 SLPQFGYLENTL
+1070 SPPQFGYLENTL
-1082 PSAGFEKSNVGIS
+1082 PSAGFEKSNMGIS

-1128 YVTDGKR
+1128 YVTDGKQ
-1135 RSLEIPFHVIIN
+1135 RSLETTFYVIIN
-1147 PTNDEAPDFVVQNI
+1147 PTNDEAPDFVVQNF
-1161 TVCEGQRKELDTS
+1161 TVCEGQMKELDSS
-1174 IINAAD
+1174 IISAAD
-1180 LDVPK
+1180 LDIPK
-1185 DSLLF
+1185 DPLLF
-1190 SITHKPRHGFLTNGM
+1190 SVTHKPRHGFLINGVF
-1205 LSKEFPP
+1205 SKDFPRS
-1212 NKQPAN
+1212 KQPAN
-1218 PSQRHELIHSFSL
+1218 LNQKHELVHNFSM
-1231 ELLKNGMKLMYVHD
+1231 ELLQNGMRLIYVHD

-1262 HKLLKTISVEIT
+1262 HKILKTILVEVI

-1288 LTVKMG
+1288 IVMNMG
-1294 EARIISSAILSAVD
+1294 ETRVIPSAVLSAID
-1308 EDSPREKIY
+1308 GDSPREKIY
-1317 YLFERLPQNGQLQ
+1317 YLFERLPQNGKLQ
-1330 LKLGRDWVPLH
+1330 LKIGRDWVPLY
-1341 PGMKCTQEDVD
+1341 PGLNCTQEEVD
-1352 LNLLRYTHTGAMDSQ
+1352 LNLLRYTHTGAVASQ
-1367 NRDSFTFYLWDGDNR
+1367 SQDSFTFSLWDGNNR

-1390 TIKDMGKG
+1390 IINDMGKG
-1398 DIVILAKPLV
+1398 DIVILARPLV
-1408 VSKGERGFLTTT
+1408 VSKGDRGWLTSA
-1420 TLLAVDGTDKPEE
+1420 TLLAVDGADKPEK
-1433 LLYIITSAPRYG
+1433 LLYVITSPPRHG
-1445 QVEYVRYPGVPIASF
+1445 RLEHARHPGVPITSF
-1460 SQMDIAGQTVCYV
+1460 SQMDIAGRTVCYV
-1473 HKSKVAVSHDT
+1473 HNSKAAVSSDT
-1484 FSMVT
+1484 F
-1489 QDPMLKAALPL
+1489 
-1500 FARFIVSNGLQTKQ
+1500 RFTVSNGLQTKP

-1529 VVTRNRGLRLAEGAT
+1529 VVTRNKGLRLAEGAT

-1549 DLLQLTDPDTPA
+1549 HLLQLTDPDTPA
-1561 ENLTFVLVRH
+1561 QNLTFLLAQL

-1578 LRGTMLLRHNFTQQ
+1578 LWGTVLLQHNFTQQ
-1592 DVDSRNVAYRHL
+1592 DVDSGNVAYRHL
-1604 GGDSQVDCFTF
+1604 GGDSQIDRFTF
-1615 VATDRTNQGF
+1615 VATDGTNQGF
-1625 VVDGRVGQEPVTF
+1625 MVDGRVWQEPVSF
-1638 TIQGERRF
+1638 TIQ
-1646 TIVSFLGVDQLD
+1646 VDQLD
-1658 KTAPHITHLYSPS
+1658 KTAPHITHLHSPS

-1683 YLTSH
+1683 YITSH
-1688 VLKATDP
+1688 VLKASDP
-1695 DTDDDLI
+1695 DTEDNQI

-1711 HGHLEDTTTG
+1711 HGHLENTTTG
-1721 EFIHEK
+1721 EFIQEK
-1727 FIQKDLNSKT
+1727 FSQKDLNSKT
-1737 ILYILNPSLEVNSD
+1737 ILYILNPSLEINSD
-1751 ILEFQIMDPT
+1751 VMEFQIMDPT
-1761 GNSAAPQMEYHS
+1761 GNSATPQ
-1773 PAFKRITNGGLE
+1773 I
-1785 RLGVCVEFK
+1785 
-1794 QVSAIERSSNLE
+1794 LE
-1806 LKWSHIEWSQ
+1806 LKWSHVEWSQ
-1816 AEYEVCETVG
+1816 TEYEICENVG
-1826 ILSLEITRRGYSM
+1826 MLPLEITRRGYSM
-1839 DSAFVSVKVK
+1839 DSAFVSVKVN
-1849 QVSATVGKDFTLTPS
+1849 QVSATVGKDFTLTSS

-1905 LGIKTKAA
+1905 LGTKTKAA
-1913 VKILDSKGGQC
+1913 VKILDSKGGRC
-1924 YPSYSFNPN
+1924 HPSYSFNPN
-1933 KHSAWEKGLWP
+1933 KHSAWEKGSWR
-1944 PLSPGSSSPATSGSF
+1944 PLSPESSSLTNSGSS
-1959 HLKRRPL
+1959 HLERRRL
-1966 PSSKRPAVTRGDT
+1966 PSSKQLAVTRGDT
-1979 LQGKTVLPSSI
+1979 LQGFDSTNPPRMKLRTRGNGKTVHPSSV

-1996 IIYNDDSSPSHQRKA
+1996 IIYHYHGIVSLKLEDDSSPTHRRKA
-2011 NMSSINQPQKT
+2011 KVSIISQPQKT
-2022 SQGAELPQADKVEST
+2022 VKVAELPQADKVEST
-2037 TGSHFSRQARLPS
+2037 TDSHFPRQDQLPS
-2050 FPKNCTLELK
+2050 FPKNCTLELE
-2060 GLFHFQESLRKL
+2060 GLFHFEESLQKL
-2072 YKCDGITWRV
+2072 YKCDGVAWKA
-2082 WSPQTEEVEGGSC
+2082 WSSQTKEVEAKSC
-2095 PAGWHRHS
+2095 PAGWHHHS
-2103 GYCHSVITEQKGT
+2103 GYCHSLITEPKGT
-2116 WDTAARACQEQ
+2116 WTTAARACRE
-2127 IKQKTFGEAKSLA
+2127 
-2140 RDHIGEMVQN
+2140 H
-2150 LKRLSN
+2150 
-2156 TISDGIPECVKRGHL
+2156 HL

-2181 HMRWLWDI
+2181 HMRWLWSI
-2189 SGRKP
+2189 SGRKS
-2194 FWIGKCLR
+2194 FWIGLNDRARAGHWEWIGGETVTFTNWRRGPPQHSKSGKNCVLVQRQGKWQTKNCRKGPN

>member
-13 PPLLLLL
+13 PPPLLLLLL

-29 GPTFISVNRGV
+29 SPTFISVNRGV

-176 LECTVRLDPVGS
+176 LECTVRLDPVPGS
-188 RLPAHGQVVLLE
+188 RLPAHGQVVLPE

-234 LKKAGSIKVSC
+234 LKKAGSFKVSC

-254 YQHMDPPS
+254 YQHTDPPS

-459 TVGGLQHGQLTGGK
+459 TVGGLQHGQLTVRGGK

-625 PPNLSVPQ
+625 PPNLSVWW
-633 MVTIH
+633 TIH

-679 DRDLVYTVTTPPSFS
+679 DRLTCSPVSLV
-694 FSHRHLDAGKLFMVD
+694 RHLDAGKLFMVD

-718 AAPGLRSFTQ
+718 AAPGPSSL
-728 HAVNYMKVA
+728 KVSDS
-737 YMPPMQD
+737 YRWVPTCPY
-744 IGLHPGHVQFAFS
+744 IGLHPGHVQFALS

-914 TSEHISATDVDG
+914 TSEHVSATDVDG

-968 TGGEIGLAPCYD
+968 TGGEIGLVPCYD

-1082 PSAGFEKSNVGIS
+1082 PSAGFEKSNMGIS

-1174 IINAAD
+1174 IINAGD

-1262 HKLLKTISVEIT
+1262 HKILKTISVEIT

-1294 EARIISSAILSAVD
+1294 EARIVSSAILSAID

-1408 VSKGERGFLTTT
+1408 VSKGERGFLTIT

-1445 QVEYVRYPGVPIASF
+1445 QVEYVHYPGVPIASF

-1473 HKSKVAVSHDT
+1473 HKSKAAVSHDT
-1484 FSMVT
+1484 F
-1489 QDPMLKAALPL
+1489 
-1500 FARFIVSNGLQTKQ
+1500 RFIVSNGLQTKQ

-1561 ENLTFVLVRH
+1561 ENLTFVLVRL

-1638 TIQGERRF
+1638 TIQ
-1646 TIVSFLGVDQLD
+1646 VDQLD
-1658 KTAPHITHLYSPS
+1658 KTAPRITQLALPFSSGAPEKW
-1671 QVGLL
+1671 LL
-1676 KNGCYGI
+1676 WD

-1688 VLKATDP
+1688 VLK
-1695 DTDDDLI
+1695 
-1702 IFKILRGPQ
+1702 
-1711 HGHLEDTTTG
+1711 DTTTG
-1721 EFIHEK
+1721 TF
-1727 FIQKDLNSKT
+1727 
-1737 ILYILNPSLEVNSD
+1737 NSD

-1761 GNSAAPQMEYHS
+1761 GNSAAPQ
-1773 PAFKRITNGGLE
+1773 I
-1785 RLGVCVEFK
+1785 
-1794 QVSAIERSSNLE
+1794 LE

-1924 YPSYSFNPN
+1924 YTSYSFNPN
-1933 KHSAWEKGLWP
+1933 KHSAWEKGLWR

-1959 HLKRRPL
+1959 HLERRPL

-1979 LQGKTVLPSSI
+1979 LQGFASTDLSRMKLRTQGKGKTVLPSSV

-1996 IIYNDDSSPSHQRKA
+1996 IIYNYHGMVSLQLQDDSSPSHQRKA
-2011 NMSSINQPQKT
+2011 NMSSIDEPQKT

-2050 FPKNCTLELK
+2050 FPKNCTPELK

-2116 WDTAARACQEQ
+2116 WDTAARACQE
-2127 IKQKTFGEAKSLA
+2127 
-2140 RDHIGEMVQN
+2140 H
-2150 LKRLSN
+2150 
-2156 TISDGIPECVKRGHL
+2156 HL

-2194 FWIGKCLR
+2194 FWIGLNDQAHAGHWEWIGGEPVVFTNWRKGPPQRSKPGKNCVLAQRQGKWQTQDCSKSKPHSYVCSRKLEK

>member
-1 MSSRSW
+1 MSSLRW
-7 GGPRAL
+7 GGLGA
-13 PPLLLLL
+13 LLLLL
-20 LLLLLPGWA
+20 RLLPGWA
-29 GPTFISVNRGV
+29 SPTLIRVNRGV

-46 SAFLLGDDLK
+46 SAFLSQDDLK

-74 PMTQRVG
+74 PITQRVG

-87 FDCHFLPNEVKYIH
+87 FDCHFLPNEVKYTH

-115 LYRFTETDTF
+115 LYRLTETDTF
-125 METFILRVYLL
+125 TETFILRVYLL
-136 EPDCNIIRMSNNVL
+136 EPDCNIIRMSDNVL

-161 IDKNVLRF
+161 IDKNLLRF
-169 DYEGAAG
+169 DYERTAS
-176 LECTVRLDPVGS
+176 LECTVRLDPVGT
-188 RLPAHGQVVLLE
+188 RLPAHGQLVVVE
-200 PRPEKPRGD
+200 PWPEEPRGD

-216 ESQLGTDLKCPG
+216 ESQLGTELKCPG
-228 GSCSLG
+228 GRCPLG
-234 LKKAGSIKVSC
+234 LKKIGSLKVSC
-245 EEFLLMGLR
+245 EEFLLSGLR
-254 YQHMDPPS
+254 YQHLSPPS
-262 PNIDYI
+262 PHIDYI
-268 SIRLDLTDGRSKIVY
+268 SMRLDLTDSRSKIIY
-283 KSESAWLPVYIRA
+283 KSESVWLPVYIRA

-325 AVLDCEEDETPKPLL
+325 SVLDCEEDETPKPLL
-340 VFNVTKAPPQGYV
+340 VFNITKAPLQGYV

-381 NSSHSV
+381 NSSHSE
-387 RRHYEVEVEAY
+387 RRHYEVELEVY

-444 FQIVDNDDIRAVQLV
+444 FQIVDNDDIHAVQV
-459 TVGGLQHGQLTGGK
+459 VIVDGLQHGQLTLRGGK

-486 VRYHHDDSD
+486 VQYHHDDSD

-502 FRIFDGHHSI
+502 FRIFDGQHSI

-530 INNVVIELE
+530 ITNVVIELE

-544 LIQGSMLRA
+544 LIQGSKLRA

-570 PQAGEIMKKPGPGLI
+570 PQAGEIMKKPAPGLI
-585 GYPVPGFLQRD
+585 GYPVPGFLQMD
-596 LFNGIIHYRHFGGEI
+596 LFNGIIYYRHFGGEI

-625 PPNLSVPQ
+625 PPNLSEPQ
-633 MVTIH
+633 VVTIH
-638 ITPVDDQLPKEA
+638 ITPVDDQLPKEV

-661 TEVAYITKKHLYF
+661 TQVAYITKKHLHF
-674 IDTEY
+674 VDTESY
-679 DRDLVYTVTTPPSFS
+679 DRELLYTVTTPPFFS
-694 FSHRHLDAGKLFMVD
+694 SSRRHLDAGKLFMVD
-709 SIPKLTKNP
+709 SIPRLTKNP
-718 AAPGLRSFTQ
+718 AAPGLKSFTQ

-744 IGLHPGHVQFAFS
+744 IGPHPRHVQFAFS
-757 VSNQHGGTLHGIC
+757 VSNQHGGTLFGIC
-770 FNITV
+770 FNITI

-795 GHCVISTENILVS
+795 SHCVISTEHVLVS
-808 DVDTQLDNIYLSL
+808 DMDTKLDNIHLSL
-821 QRLPQHGRVEL
+821 QRQPQHGRVEL
-832 DGFPLNPGGT
+832 NGFPLNTGAI
-842 FSWGELHALKVRY
+842 FSWGDLQALKVRY
-855 RHDGSEILQDNIFLE
+855 QHDGSEILQDDILLE
-870 VTDGTNSADF
+870 VTDGINAAEC
-880 VLRVEVFPVN
+880 VLYIEVLPVN
-890 DEPPLLKADL
+890 DEPPVLKADL

-914 TSEHISATDVDG
+914 TSEYIFATDVDS
-926 DDSRLMF
+926 DDMKLMF
-933 VIARAPQHGL
+933 MIVREPQRGT
-943 VRKAGVAVDQ
+943 VRKAGVTVRQ
-953 FSQGDVISGAVTYKH
+953 FSQGDVMAGAVTYKH
-968 TGGEIGLAPCYD
+968 TGGEIGLVPCFD

-988 GEAGPYVNG
+988 TEAGPFV
-997 CCYNGPHP
+997 NGPHP
-1005 SVPLHE
+1005 SVPLRE

-1019 ITVHPVDNQSPSI
+1019 ITVYPVDNQSPSI

-1038 VVDEGFSAAI
+1038 FVDEGFSAAL

-1057 PDTAADDLEVVLV
+1057 PDTAADDLEFVLV
-1070 SLPQFGYLENTL
+1070 SPPQFGYLENTL
-1082 PSAGFEKSNVGIS
+1082 PSAGFEKSNTGIS

-1135 RSLEIPFHVIIN
+1135 RSLEIPFYIIIN
-1147 PTNDEAPDFVVQNI
+1147 PTNDEAPDFIVRNV
-1161 TVCEGQRKELDTS
+1161 TVCEGQMRELDSS
-1174 IINAAD
+1174 IINAVD
-1180 LDVPK
+1180 QDMPK
-1185 DSLLF
+1185 DRLLF
-1190 SITHKPRHGFLTNGM
+1190 SVTQKPRHGLLINGVF
-1205 LSKEFPP
+1205 SKDLPQYKQSP
-1212 NKQPAN
+1212 NPGQK
-1218 PSQRHELIHSFSL
+1218 HELVYNFSM
-1231 ELLKNGMKLMYVHD
+1231 ELLKNGMRLMYLHD
-1245 DSESLA
+1245 DSETLA

-1262 HKLLKTISVEIT
+1262 HKILKTISVEVT
-1274 PVNDEKPMLSKKAE
+1274 PVNDEKPVLSKKAE
-1288 LTVKMG
+1288 ITVNMG
-1294 EARIISSAILSAVD
+1294 ETRIISSAVLSAID

-1317 YLFERLPQNGQLQ
+1317 YLFERLPQNGQLK
-1330 LKLGRDWVPLH
+1330 LKIGRDWVPLH
-1341 PGMKCTQEDVD
+1341 PGMKCTQEEVD

-1398 DIVILAKPLV
+1398 DIVIRTKPLL
-1408 VSKGERGFLTTT
+1408 VSKGDRGFLMTT

-1433 LLYIITSAPRYG
+1433 LLYVITSPPRYG
-1445 QVEYVRYPGVPIASF
+1445 QVEYVHYPGVPITSF

-1473 HKSKVAVSHDT
+1473 HKSTAAAHRDT
-1484 FSMVT
+1484 F
-1489 QDPMLKAALPL
+1489 
-1500 FARFIVSNGLQTKQ
+1500 RFIVSNGLQTKP
-1514 GVFEITLETVDRALP
+1514 GVFEITLETVDTALP
-1529 VVTRNRGLRLAEGAT
+1529 VVTRNKGLRLAEGAT

-1549 DLLQLTDPDTPA
+1549 DLLQLTDPDTAA
-1561 ENLTFVLVRH
+1561 ENLTFLLAQLPR
-1571 PQHGQLY
+1571 HGQLY
-1578 LRGTMLLRHNFTQQ
+1578 LRGTVLLPHSFTQL
-1592 DVDSRNVAYRHL
+1592 DVDSGHVTYRHS
-1604 GGDSQVDCFTF
+1604 GGHSRTDRFTF
-1615 VATDRTNQGF
+1615 VATDGTNEGF
-1625 VVDGRVGQEPVTF
+1625 LVDGRRWQEPVSF
-1638 TIQGERRF
+1638 TIQ
-1646 TIVSFLGVDQLD
+1646 VDQVD
-1658 KTAPHITHLYSPS
+1658 KAAPHVTHLHSPS

-1683 YLTSH
+1683 YITSH
-1688 VLKATDP
+1688 VLKASDP
-1695 DTDDDLI
+1695 DTDGNQI

-1711 HGHLEDTTTG
+1711 HGHLENTTTG

-1727 FIQKDLNSKT
+1727 FSQKDLNSKT
-1737 ILYILNPSLEVNSD
+1737 VLYIINPSLEVNSD
-1751 ILEFQIMDPT
+1751 TMEFQVMDPT
-1761 GNSAAPQMEYHS
+1761 GNSATPQ
-1773 PAFKRITNGGLE
+1773 I
-1785 RLGVCVEFK
+1785 
-1794 QVSAIERSSNLE
+1794 LE
-1806 LKWSHIEWSQ
+1806 LKWSRIEWSQ
-1816 AEYEVCETVG
+1816 TEYEVCENVG
-1826 ILSLEITRRGYSM
+1826 VLPLEITRKGYSM
-1839 DSAFVSVKVK
+1839 DSAFVSVKVN
-1849 QVSATVGKDFTLTPS
+1849 QVSATAGKDFTMTPS

-1905 LGIKTKAA
+1905 LGTKTKTA

-1924 YPSYSFNPN
+1924 HPSYAFNANMPN
-1933 KHSAWEKGLWP
+1933 AWEKGIWRL
-1944 PLSPGSSSPATSGSF
+1944 LSPGASSRVTSGSF
-1959 HLKRRPL
+1959 HPERRPL
-1966 PSSKRPAVTRGDT
+1966 PSSKQLAVAKGDT
-1979 LQGKTVLPSSI
+1979 LRDFDAEDLSLMKLRTQGNGKRVHPSSV

-1996 IIYNDDSSPSHQRKA
+1996 IIYNYHGMISLKLEDDSSSTHKSKA
-2011 NMSSINQPQKT
+2011 KVSIVSQPQKT
-2022 SQGAELPQADKVEST
+2022 IKVAELPQADKEEST
-2037 TGSHFSRQARLPS
+2037 TGSHFPQQDRWPS

-2060 GLFHFQESLRKL
+2060 GLFHFEESLQKL
-2072 YKCDGITWRV
+2072 YKCNGTAWKS
-2082 WSPQTEEVEGGSC
+2082 WSPHTKVEDKSC
-2095 PAGWHRHS
+2095 PAGWHHHL
-2103 GYCHSVITEQKGT
+2103 GYCHSLITEQKGT
-2116 WDTAARACQEQ
+2116 WIVAAQACRE
-2127 IKQKTFGEAKSLA
+2127 
-2140 RDHIGEMVQN
+2140 H
-2150 LKRLSN
+2150 
-2156 TISDGIPECVKRGHL
+2156 HL

-2181 HMRWLWDI
+2181 HMQWLWDI

-2194 FWIGKCLR
+2194 FWIGLNDQVHAGHWEWIGGEPVTFTNWRRGPPQRSKPGKSCVLVQRQGKWQTKDCKKGKSHNYMCSRKL